1 MPKAHI
7 RIRLDNPGKDIEI
20 AIDEDK
26 LWDLFTK
33 TIPGIEGRLQGLEG
47 KLSLACS
54 ILFVMMAGG
63 FSVLGLLIGLK

>member
-1 MPKAHI
+1 MAKAHI
-7 RIRLDNPGKDIEI
+7 TIRLDNPGKDIGI
-20 AIDEDK
+20 DIDEDK

-33 TIPGIEGRLQGLEG
+33 TIPDIQSRLQGLEG